1 MENGKI
7 KDNQVTASS
16 SRPADLPH
24 YGRLNNGKYWCA
36 GKADKNQ
43 YFQVDLGQVRKWK
56 PVSCFRPFPSCQ
68 LPLFQSE
75 AKGETSHMKT
85 SFHSLAN
92 KTYFR
97 IKVFT
102 PDRALK

>member
-56 PVSCFRPFPSCQ
+56 PVSCLLRKHFELIQ
-68 LPLFQSE
+68 
-75 AKGETSHMKT
+75 
-85 SFHSLAN
+85 
-92 KTYFR
+92 
-97 IKVFT
+97 IFT
-102 PDRALK
+102 AVATMDVT